1 MGHSVAWQ
9 IRNIKDIMLTVK
21 IEIKVSQVENGGT
34 YFVAWQI
41 INIKDIMLTV
51 KNIDKSES
59 SRKWGHMGHSV
70 AWQIRNIKDIML
82 TVKI

>member
-21 IEIKVSQVENGGT
+21 
-34 YFVAWQI
+34 
-41 INIKDIMLTV
+41 
-51 KNIDKSES
+51 NIDKKES
-59 SRKWGHMGHSV
+59 SGKWGHMGHSA
-70 AWQIRNIKDIML
+70 AWQIRNNKDIML